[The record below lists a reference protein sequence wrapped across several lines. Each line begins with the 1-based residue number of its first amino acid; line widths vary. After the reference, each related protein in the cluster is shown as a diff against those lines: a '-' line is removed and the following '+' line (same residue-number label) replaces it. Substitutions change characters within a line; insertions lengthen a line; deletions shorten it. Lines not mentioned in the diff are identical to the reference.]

1 MIKQYR
7 RYEELWVSYRCLLLN
22 NEKKNIATNDN
33 EISQICR
40 DFVYAT
46 M

>member
-7 RYEELWVSYRCLLLN
+7 RYEELSISRCLLLD
-22 NEKKNIATNDN
+22 NEKKNIAANDN
-33 EISQICR
+33 EISQIR
-40 DFVYAT
+40 RAFVHAVT